1 MTMNALSKRALA
13 LKLQMINS
21 LDFSM
26 LKMKLMDPQEGKGW
40 TQKECDDAEIL
51 YKNFLYL
58 ILKYP
63 KESIVPTRFI
73 DDFWHAHI
81 LDTRQYHKN
90 CQNIFGGYLH
100 HYPYFGLQGEEDAK
114 DLKNTFAQTQILW
127 QKEFGTIISQAHSIC
142 ETDSGQAWGN
152 GNNDEEEKSKKIQS
166 SLCNAGGNCVSTC
179 ESTGGNCVS
188 SCKEERPIKR
198 GKNLL
203 TAVSSRC
210 GNSNC
215 GSRCSHC
222 RTVKK

>member
-81 LDTRQYHKN
+81 LDTRQYHED
-90 CQNIFGGYLH
+90 CHNIFGGYLH
-100 HYPYFGLQGEEDAK
+100 HFPYFGLQGEEDAK

-152 GNNDEEEKSKKIQS
+152 GTDKKEKSKKIES
-166 SLCNAGGNCVSTC
+166 SACSSSCKSSGGDCR
-179 ESTGGNCVS
+179 NCVS
-188 SCKEERPIKR
+188 SCKKEKPIK
-198 GKNLL
+198 N
-203 TAVSSRC
+203 T
-210 GNSNC
+210 
-215 GSRCSHC
+215 
-222 RTVKK
+222 KK